1 MVDTFV
7 RKQRIKP
14 GKTDELV
21 EWVADLREEAEADT
35 KGVLDIWRAESLY
48 TMSLFVEYGDDAD
61 YLVWY
66 LEAEDME
73 QLIEARESSTHPLHD
88 LEDELMETL
97 LEDPTEVETLR
108 PLFHGVNPE
117 RPSELL
123 IQ

>member
-21 EWVADLREEAEADT
+21 EWVDELRTVAEADT
-35 KGVLDIWRAESLY
+35 DGVLDIWRAESLY
-48 TMSLFVEYGDDAD
+48 TISLFVEYGDDAD

-73 QLIEARESSTHPLHD
+73 QLIEARANSTHPLHD

-97 LEDPTEVETLR
+97 LEDPTEAGSFQ
-108 PLFHGVNPE
+108 PLFHGVHPE

-123 IQ
+123 IE

>member
-21 EWVADLREEAEADT
+21 EWVADLREEADADT
-35 KGVLDIWRAESLY
+35 EGILDIWRAESLY
-48 TMSLFVEYGDDAD
+48 TISLFVEYGDDAD

-73 QLIEARESSTHPLHD
+73 QLIEARANSTHPLHD
-88 LEDELMETL
+88 LEDELLETL
-97 LEDPTEVETLR
+97 LEDPAESGSFR
-108 PLFHGVNPE
+108 PLFHGVSPD

-123 IQ
+123 VQ